1 MSEQPDDPDE
11 VLSLLEEIEARF
23 RRMIAGV
30 IRFVFVRLPIW
41 VYELGKDF
49 FDWLGRAI
57 RYAFR
62 LTIKLIR
69 IACLAT
75 IWFAL
80 VFGPLT
86 ASLYMVQSLQKSPS
100 TSRLAAK
107 KSLASAPQTVE
118 SGGLSKWH
126 ILGASW
132 AVIGLI
138 GSAWS
143 LRTRL
148 RPR

>member
-1 MSEQPDDPDE
+1 MSKQPDDPDE
-11 VLSLLEEIEARF
+11 VLGLLEEIEARF

-30 IRFVFVRLPIW
+30 IRFVFVRLPVW

-86 ASLYMVQSLQKSPS
+86 ASLYMDRSLQESHS
-100 TSRLAAK
+100 TSRLATK
-107 KSLASAPQTVE
+107 KSSVSQTVE

-143 LRTRL
+143 LRSHL
-148 RPR
+148 RAR